1 MRFPSGSDARHH
13 APDGSAA
20 VLATCYTLT
29 PRLAASLRVII
40 VAAGVVT
47 LSCCCSSVAHRP
59 TGQGGIM
66 NTAVIINLLIQL
78 VAGAAGGN
86 GLGKMLQQFNLG
98 PLGNTIAG
106 AIGGLAGGSWLA
118 PMITAGAG
126 AAATAGNTGLDLS
139 TIAGDVVGGGVGGAV
154 LTLIVGIVRKMFV
167 GRAP

>member
-1 MRFPSGSDARHH
+1 
-13 APDGSAA
+13 
-20 VLATCYTLT
+20 
-29 PRLAASLRVII
+29 
-40 VAAGVVT
+40 
-47 LSCCCSSVAHRP
+47 
-59 TGQGGIM
+59 M

-126 AAATAGNTGLDLS
+126 AVAAGNTGLDLS
-139 TIAGDVVGGGVGGAV
+139 AIAGSVVGGGVGGAV
-154 LTLIVGIVRKMFV
+154 LTLIAGIVRKMFM
-167 GRAP
+167 GPKP

>member
-1 MRFPSGSDARHH
+1 
-13 APDGSAA
+13 
-20 VLATCYTLT
+20 
-29 PRLAASLRVII
+29 
-40 VAAGVVT
+40 
-47 LSCCCSSVAHRP
+47 
-59 TGQGGIM
+59 M

-126 AAATAGNTGLDLS
+126 AAATASNTGLDLS